1 MPLISNH
8 TPLTGRAEPSEG
20 GYRMGRG
27 ADSRLSRVAS
37 GFLISSRAHAN
48 ATMILVTGGAG
59 FIGSNFVLDWLAA
72 CDEPVVTLDKLTYAG
87 NLANLESLAGD
98 PRHRFVQGDIADR
111 ELVERLLGEHPIRA
125 IVHFAAESH
134 VDRSIHGPE
143 DFVATNVVGTFRLL
157 EAARAH
163 CSGLAPA
170 DREAFRFLHVST
182 DEVYGTLAPDDPPFS
197 ETNQYRPNSPYAASK
212 AASDHL
218 VRGHH
223 HTFGLPVVTTNC
235 SNNYGPWQ
243 FPEKLIPLCIHRAVS
258 GEPLPIYGDGRQVRD
273 WLYVGDHCSAIRRA
287 LEAGKHLLLEK
298 PIALHADQA
307 RELQR
312 LALARG
318 LSVAVDYEYRAVPLF
333 MQAERL
339 LRAGVIGTPWLV
351 KLDWLMSS
359 RADPSRGWNWYS
371 QASKGGGV
379 IGALGTHAFDML
391 AWLVGPVAS
400 VTALNG
406 VSIRERPHPEG
417 GMAPVDAEDVS
428 LIQTQLQWQ
437 GRAEGLVP
445 AQINLASVARNGRGF
460 WLEIY
465 GSEGSL
471 VLGSANQKDYVHGFE
486 LCCSRAG
493 DQPQLIEPDSDLAFS
508 TTWSDGRIAPV
519 ARIQSWW
526 AESIRSGMPMI
537 PGLAEGVAS
546 RSACDQAAQTASGLA

>member
-1 MPLISNH
+1 MSLQPI
-8 TPLTGRAEPSEG
+8 G
-20 GYRMGRG
+20 
-27 ADSRLSRVAS
+27 VAVAGL
-37 GFLISSRAHAN
+37 GFGEKVHLPALQAN
-48 ATMILVTGGAG
+48 PDL
-59 FIGSNFVLDWLAA
+59 
-72 CDEPVVTLDKLTYAG
+72 CPVALWH
-87 NLANLESLAGD
+87 
-98 PRHRFVQGDIADR
+98 PRQ
-111 ELVERLLGEHPIRA
+111 ERLDAATAAHGLKGFSDWDALLADPAVEAVIIATPPEPR
-125 IVHFAAESH
+125 FA
-134 VDRSIHGPE
+134 
-143 DFVATNVVGTFRLL
+143 L
-157 EAARAH
+157 AR
-163 CSGLAPA
+163 
-170 DREAFRFLHVST
+170 
-182 DEVYGTLAPDDPPFS
+182 
-197 ETNQYRPNSPYAASK
+197 Q
-212 AASDHL
+212 
-218 VRGHH
+218 
-223 HTFGLPVVTTNC
+223 
-235 SNNYGPWQ
+235 
-243 FPEKLIPLCIHRAVS
+243 
-258 GEPLPIYGDGRQVRD
+258 
-273 WLYVGDHCSAIRRA
+273 A

-312 LALARG
+312 LAIARG

-333 MQAERL
+333 LQAERL

-359 RADPSRGWNWYS
+359 RADRSRGWNWYS

-406 VSIRERPHPEG
+406 VSIRERPDPQG

-428 LIQTQLQWQ
+428 LIQTRLQWQ
-437 GRAEGLVP
+437 GSAEILVP
-445 AQINLASVARNGRGF
+445 AQINLASVARNGRGC

-465 GSEGSL
+465 GSDGSL

-493 DQPQLIEPDSDLAFS
+493 EQPQLIEPDPDLAFA

-519 ARIQSWW
+519 ARLQSWW

>member
-1 MPLISNH
+1 M
-8 TPLTGRAEPSEG
+8 
-20 GYRMGRG
+20 
-27 ADSRLSRVAS
+27 LSA
-37 GFLISSRAHAN
+37 
-48 ATMILVTGGAG
+48 
-59 FIGSNFVLDWLAA
+59 
-72 CDEPVVTLDKLTYAG
+72 
-87 NLANLESLAGD
+87 ANLSTADMSLQPIGVAVAGLGFGEKVHLPALQANPD
-98 PRHRFVQGDIADR
+98 LCPVALWHPRQ
-111 ELVERLLGEHPIRA
+111 ERLDAATAAHGLKGFSDWDALLADPAVEAVIIATPPEPR
-125 IVHFAAESH
+125 FA
-134 VDRSIHGPE
+134 
-143 DFVATNVVGTFRLL
+143 L
-157 EAARAH
+157 AR
-163 CSGLAPA
+163 
-170 DREAFRFLHVST
+170 
-182 DEVYGTLAPDDPPFS
+182 
-197 ETNQYRPNSPYAASK
+197 Q
-212 AASDHL
+212 
-218 VRGHH
+218 
-223 HTFGLPVVTTNC
+223 
-235 SNNYGPWQ
+235 
-243 FPEKLIPLCIHRAVS
+243 
-258 GEPLPIYGDGRQVRD
+258 
-273 WLYVGDHCSAIRRA
+273 A

-298 PIALHADQA
+298 PIALQADQA

-312 LALARG
+312 LAIARG

-333 MQAERL
+333 LQAERL

-406 VSIRERPHPEG
+406 VSIRERPDPQG

-428 LIQTQLQWQ
+428 LIQTRLQWQ
-437 GRAEGLVP
+437 GSAETSVP
-445 AQINLASVARNGRGF
+445 AQINLASVARNGRGC

-493 DQPQLIEPDSDLAFS
+493 EQPQLIEPDPDLAFA

-519 ARIQSWW
+519 ARLQSWW